1 MSQLIVNA
9 LLFIS
14 RASAAI
20 RRVWIAGRR
29 LPIISVFVSK
39 RHSEGEDKETPMY
52 EEQVTVIAYIEIR
65 QGTEEAFK
73 AELDKLIAAT
83 RAESACVN
91 YDFHQSV
98 KQSTHFFAYENWA
111 SMDGLD
117 RHAKSS
123 HIQTFR
129 QNCAEMFVKPAEI
142 TIWKKLD

>member
-1 MSQLIVNA
+1 
-9 LLFIS
+9 
-14 RASAAI
+14 
-20 RRVWIAGRR
+20 
-29 LPIISVFVSK
+29 
-39 RHSEGEDKETPMY
+39 MY
-52 EEQVTVIAYIEIR
+52 EEQVTVIAYIEIKP
-65 QGTEEAFK
+65 GTEEAFK

-98 KQSTHFFAYENWA
+98 KQSTNFVAYENWTG
-111 SMDGLD
+111 MTGLD
-117 RHAKSS
+117 RHAKSA